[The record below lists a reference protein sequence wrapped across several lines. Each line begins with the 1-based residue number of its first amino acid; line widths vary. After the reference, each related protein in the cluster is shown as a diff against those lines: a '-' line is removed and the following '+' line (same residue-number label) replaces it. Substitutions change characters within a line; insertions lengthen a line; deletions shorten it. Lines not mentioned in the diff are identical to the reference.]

1 MSASQP
7 QIHALLRQYWG
18 FDAFRPGQREVVEA
32 ILSGRHVLAVMPTG
46 AGKSLC
52 YQLPALML
60 PGVALVVSPLIALM
74 KDQVD
79 QLRGR
84 GVPAAFLNSTL
95 SFDEQQ
101 RVLEDARTGQL
112 KLLYVAPERFRY
124 EGALARLK
132 RLPISLFAVDEA
144 HCISHWGHDFR
155 PDYQALGAAFKQLAP
170 PRLGAFTATATSQV
184 RSDIVGSLDMADPMV
199 TVAGFAREN
208 LHLSV
213 LAIEKM
219 NEKPRLA
226 SKLLKAALADGGVAV
241 VYCSTRKNTEAAAEA
256 LGRTGLTV
264 VTYHGG
270 MDDGPR
276 KAAQEAF
283 QSGSRLVIVA
293 TNAFG
298 MGVDKPDVRLVLH
311 WDFPSSLDAYYQ
323 EVGRA
328 GRDGKRAYGVMLFTY
343 ADMRIHEFLID
354 KGGEDLPAAARVARA
369 EAERHKLKAITRWA
383 YTEGCR
389 HAALLRYF
397 GDRPKACDLEDPAG
411 SRCDRCCDTTGVP
424 GFEKGGKAPTHG
436 DRATSRSGR
445 GGDSSARD
453 DDDAPGFAAR
463 TLSEPEEIVVQKVLS
478 AVARAN
484 GGIESKTLAKALR
497 GSRAADVLKGPLAA
511 TKSFGI
517 LVELPE
523 GTTLSL
529 LRALGA
535 AGCTNGRMPQLTPL
549 GVEVMWRRSSVKLAM
564 PPFASGS
571 SASGAGK
578 ATKLKGRSKVD
589 EGEAVVLSDVE
600 EALLRA
606 LKERRMAVA
615 KERGVAA
622 FIVASNALLD
632 RIAGLPAGASR
643 DAWLAVKGI
652 GEQNVE
658 PLREA
663 FAKVLNA
670 QE

>member
-1 MSASQP
+1 MTVPAGE
-7 QIHALLRQYWG
+7 IRAALREHWG
-18 FDAFRPGQREVVEA
+18 FDAFRPGQEDIVAAV
-32 ILSGRHVLAVMPTG
+32 LSGRHVLGVMPTG

-52 YQLPALML
+52 YQLPAILL
-60 PGVALVVSPLIALM
+60 PGVTLVVSPLIALM

-79 QLRGR
+79 QLRAR
-84 GVPAAFLNSTL
+84 GLPAAYLNSTL
-95 SFDEQQ
+95 GLDEQM
-101 RVLEDARTGQL
+101 RVLEDARSGRL

-132 RLPISLFAVDEA
+132 RLPIALFAVDEA

-155 PDYQALGAAFKQLAP
+155 PEYQGLGTAFRELNV

-184 RSDIVGSLDMADPMV
+184 RKDIVDSLGMQEPMV
-199 TVAGFAREN
+199 TVAGFARDN

-213 LAIEKM
+213 LAIDQMKD
-219 NEKPRLA
+219 KPRLA
-226 SKLLKAALADGGVAV
+226 GKLLKGALADGGVGI
-241 VYCSTRKNTEAAAEA
+241 VYCTTRKNTEAAAAA
-256 LGRTGLTV
+256 LGKTGLQIV
-264 VTYHGG
+264 VYHGG
-270 MDDGPR
+270 LEDAAR
-276 KAAQEAF
+276 KKAQEAF

-298 MGVDKPDVRLVLH
+298 MGVDKPDVRLVVH

-328 GRDGKRAYGVMLFTY
+328 GRDGRRAWGVMLFTY

-397 GDRPKACDLEDPAG
+397 GDRPKSCDLEDPMG
-411 SRCDRCCDTTGVP
+411 SRCDRCVGGTGVP
-424 GFEKGGKAPTHG
+424 SFEKAGKSPESKSSEREARVADTG
-436 DRATSRSGR
+436 D
-445 GGDSSARD
+445 DE
-453 DDDAPGFAAR
+453 APGFSPR
-463 TLSEPEEIVVQKVLS
+463 TLSEAEEIVVQKALS
-478 AVARAN
+478 AVARAQ
-484 GGIESKTLAKALR
+484 GAIETKTLAKALR

-511 TKSFGI
+511 TRSFGI
-517 LVELPE
+517 LAELPE
-523 GTTLSL
+523 GTTLAL
-529 LRALGA
+529 LKALGR
-535 AGCTNGRMPQLTPL
+535 AGCTEGKRPRLTDQ
-549 GVEVMWRRSSVKLAM
+549 GVEVMWRRASVKLAM
-564 PPFASGS
+564 PPFAS
-571 SASGAGK
+571 ASRPAKKKDDK
-578 ATKLKGRSKVD
+578 AASPGEATAEIGEVGEVD
-589 EGEAVVLSDVE
+589 EVLM
-600 EALLRA
+600 RA

-615 KERGVAA
+615 RERGVAA
-622 FIVASNALLD
+622 FLVASNALLE

-643 DAWLAVKGI
+643 DAWLALKGV

-663 FAKVLNA
+663 FAKVLA
-670 QE
+670 EHG